1 MLKQFLITMLSIAT
15 ILSITACQANVG
27 HFPTPTPE
35 LIDLPTQMS
44 TEKAIPS
51 VTPLCFTP
59 LDLTP
64 ISFTPD
70 NKMLAIRTNSG
81 VQIFNLET
89 IKEEDFIQ
97 APQNIVS
104 ATLSPNGQILAWSF
118 EDHSIQLIQVSDGQP
133 LKTLK
138 GHTDIVFKLRFSPNS
153 EKLFSASH
161 DGTVRVW
168 DSKGDPL
175 EVIETGGE
183 VLGIGVSSDGT
194 RLATI
199 PFDGPVE
206 VWDLMSYKKILALGG
221 TGGFDTSDAA
231 FSPDGEY
238 LAADLATGLFLWRI
252 SDGESLWDKV
262 MNGLA
267 ITFSPDGRFL
277 AYAITDDQN
286 RVILSSPDGTQVIR
300 SLTGMQGPVWE
311 LIFSPDSSM
320 LAATDGIEI
329 RIWQVEDGKL
339 LYVGKSSC
347 S

>member
-1 MLKQFLITMLSIAT
+1 MKQFLITILSIAT
-15 ILSITACQANVG
+15 ILSITSCRANESS
-27 HFPTPTPE
+27 FSTTTPE
-35 LIDLPTQMS
+35 LIELPTPMS

-51 VTPLCFTP
+51 VTPLCFMP
-59 LDLTP
+59 IDLTP

-81 VQIFNLET
+81 VQIFNLEK
-89 IKEEDFIQ
+89 IKEEDFLQ

-104 ATLSPNGQILAWSF
+104 AALSPNGQILAWSF
-118 EDHSIQLIQVSDGQP
+118 EDHAIQLIQVSDGRL
-133 LKTLK
+133 LKTIK

-153 EKLFSASH
+153 DRLFSASH

-175 EVIETGGE
+175 EVIETGSE

-206 VWDLMSYKKILALGG
+206 LWDLISYKKLSALGG
-221 TGGFDTSDAA
+221 TGGFDTSDAV

-252 SDGESLWDKV
+252 SDGKSLWDKAI
-262 MNGLA
+262 NGMA

-277 AYAITDDQN
+277 AYSITDDRN
-286 RVILSSPDGTQVIR
+286 KVILSSPNGTQTIR

-311 LIFSPDSSM
+311 LIFSPDSSL

-329 RIWQVEDGKL
+329 RIWQVDDGKL
-339 LYVGKSSC
+339 LYIGKSSC
-347 S
+347 N

>member
-15 ILSITACQANVG
+15 ILSITACQANVS
-27 HFPTPTPE
+27 HFPTTTPE

-51 VTPLCFTP
+51 A
-59 LDLTP
+59 TP

-70 NKMLAIRTNSG
+70 SKMLAIRTNSG

-206 VWDLMSYKKILALGG
+206 VWDLMSYKI
-221 TGGFDTSDAA
+221 
-231 FSPDGEY
+231 
-238 LAADLATGLFLWRI
+238 
-252 SDGESLWDKV
+252 
-262 MNGLA
+262 
-267 ITFSPDGRFL
+267 
-277 AYAITDDQN
+277 
-286 RVILSSPDGTQVIR
+286 
-300 SLTGMQGPVWE
+300 
-311 LIFSPDSSM
+311 
-320 LAATDGIEI
+320 
-329 RIWQVEDGKL
+329 
-339 LYVGKSSC
+339 
-347 S
+347 